1 MDYDPHHDITSGEE
15 NKREGER
22 ERKREEKIDLSGI
35 DVLHKDF
42 QVERK
47 KERKEERERKQ
58 RENGIKGTEKN

>member
-47 KERKEERERKQ
+47 RERKTVL
-58 RENGIKGTEKN
+58 REQKKKRYKKQKE